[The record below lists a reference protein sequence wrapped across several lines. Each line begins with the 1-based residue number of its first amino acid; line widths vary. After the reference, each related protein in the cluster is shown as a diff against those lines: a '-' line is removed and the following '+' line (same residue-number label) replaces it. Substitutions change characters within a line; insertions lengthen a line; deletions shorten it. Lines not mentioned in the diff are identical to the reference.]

1 MSLESGC
8 SEMEAWY
15 AAGAEDDFNLMF
27 PLLPDHWL
35 NFAKVVEPELQR
47 RGANPQG
54 ICGRNGAR
62 SSRLHLVTNWVPR
75 SGWMKLQ

>member
-35 NFAKVVEPELQR
+35 NFAKLVEPELQR
-47 RGANPQG
+47 RGLTRKEYAG
-54 ICGRNGAR
+54 GTVRD
-62 SSRLHLVTNWVPR
+62 RLGCTLLQIGCRDLV
-75 SGWMKLQ
+75 G